1 MKAGV
6 VGASG
11 YLGAELLRLLAG
23 HPNFEVSA
31 IQADSSAGRPLGALY
46 PGLSA
51 AYGDVIVGG
60 YDLGALLSCDVVFV
74 ALPSGASQS
83 VIPELVGKVGLVVDL
98 GADFRL
104 KDPSLY
110 LTWYGFTHRCPELL
124 AQSTYG
130 LVEVNREA
138 LRSASFITSPG
149 CYVTAAS
156 IALAPLV
163 SAGLI
168 VPSGVIIDGASGTSG
183 AGKEPQPTTHHSR
196 VNENYVAYAVTTH
209 RHTPEIEQATGASV
223 LFTPHLLPM
232 TRGIL
237 TTIYARP
244 AKGVSTEEVLDF
256 HRTTYGNDQFVCV
269 TDGLPATRDTYGS
282 NNVHIG
288 ARFDAR
294 TDTLIL
300 FSALDN
306 LTKGGSGQ
314 AVQAANVALGFDEGA
329 GLPKVALLP

>member
-6 VGASG
+6 LGATG

-23 HPNFEVSA
+23 HPNLEVSA
-31 IQADSSAGRPLGALY
+31 VQADSSAGKLLWSLY
-46 PGLSA
+46 PGLRA
-51 AYGDVIVGG
+51 AYGELVVGG
-60 YDLGALLSCDVVFV
+60 YDLEALLGCDVVFV
-74 ALPSGASQS
+74 ALPSGISQQ
-83 VIPELVGKVGLVVDL
+83 VIPDLVGKVKLVVDL

-104 KDPSLY
+104 KDAALY
-110 LTWYGFTHRCPELL
+110 EQWYGFTHQHPELL
-124 AQSTYG
+124 AESTFG
-130 LVEVNREA
+130 LVELNRKA
-138 LRSASFITSPG
+138 LRGANFIASPG

-163 SAGLI
+163 ESELI
-168 VPSGVIIDGASGTSG
+168 VPSGVIVDGASGSSG
-183 AGKEPQPTTHHSR
+183 AGKEPQPSTQHSQ
-196 VNENYVAYAVTTH
+196 VNENYVAYGVTTH
-209 RHTPEIEQATGASV
+209 RHTPEIEQTTGTSV

-237 TTIYARP
+237 ATIYVRP
-244 AKGVSTEEVLDF
+244 TKGTSTEKILDF
-256 HRTTYGNDQFVCV
+256 YRSTYVNDQFVCV

-294 TDTLIL
+294 SGTLIL

-314 AVQAANVALGFDEGA
+314 AIQAANVALGFDEGA